1 MKKQN
6 TFSKLSK
13 RETQILQLILEG
25 KRVVAI
31 AEELELK
38 TNTIST
44 FKKNIYHKLS
54 VLSSIDLYKLA
65 IKEGLVTV

>member
-13 RETQILQLILEG
+13 RETQILQLILDG

>member
-1 MKKQN
+1 MKKEN